1 MVLNGP
7 WQVWNWVG
15 MGSLRSGM
23 VERYLLGKHGRF
35 SRHRQCQ
42 RFSPLSLSYDR
53 RHELSH
59 SGVCV
64 CFFLLL
70 LSILFLLLP
79 FMTVISLSNFIEWI
93 RRCAPFCA
101 RRWSRETESM
111 NAKAAVFF
119 ISFFFLERRPSTK
132 RKNLRRWRERA
143 RKKIRKKKK
152 RTATCSSEEP
162 IGRLSLLP
170 RSMMDDVWR
179 HFS

>member
-15 MGSLRSGM
+15 MGSLRSGT
-23 VERYLLGKHGRF
+23 VERYLLGKYGRF

-119 ISFFFLERRPSTK
+119 ISFFFWNAGL
-132 RKNLRRWRERA
+132 LRSAKTFAGGERERG
-143 RKKIRKKKK
+143 KK
-152 RTATCSSEEP
+152 
-162 IGRLSLLP
+162 
-170 RSMMDDVWR
+170 
-179 HFS
+179 